1 MTELTVTRLLAA
13 PPDRVWRAFTTAEEL
28 AAWFW
33 PTAWDAV
40 VTVDLRV
47 GGRYRVASA
56 PVGMAFGGEYVAVEP
71 TERLVQTWLWDGE
84 HAETLVTITLA
95 PTADGGTDLTIVH
108 ERFATEHDATQ
119 HLQGWN
125 DCLDRLPAALESR

>member
-1 MTELTVTRLLAA
+1 MTELTVTRALAA
-13 PPDRVWRAFTTAEEL
+13 PPERVWRAFTSPDEL

-71 TERLVQTWLWDGE
+71 IERLVQTWQWDGE
-84 HAETLVTITLA
+84 QHETLVTITFA
-95 PTADGGTDLTIVH
+95 TADDGGTDLTVVH
-108 ERFATEHDATQ
+108 ERFATDHDATQ
-119 HLQGWN
+119 HLQGWK
-125 DCLDRLPAALESR
+125 DCLDRLPALVAD

>member
-1 MTELTVTRLLAA
+1 MTELTVTRSLAA
-13 PPDRVWRAFTTAEEL
+13 PPERVWRAFTTADEL

-71 TERLVQTWLWDGE
+71 TERLVQTWQWDGE
-84 HAETLVTITLA
+84 DDETLVTVTLT
-95 PTADGGTDLTIVH
+95 PEGSGTRLEIVH
-108 ERFATEHDATQ
+108 ERFATDEDAAS

-125 DCLDRLPAALESR
+125 DCLDRLPAILG

>member
-1 MTELTVTRLLAA
+1 MTELTITRALAA
-13 PPDRVWRAFTTAEEL
+13 PPERVWRAFTSPEEL

-33 PTAWDAV
+33 PGAWDAV

-71 TERLVQTWLWDGE
+71 IDRLVQTWQWDGE
-84 HAETLVTITLA
+84 DDETLVTIRLT
-95 PTADGGTDLTIVH
+95 PDGTGTSLEIVH
-108 ERFATEHDATQ
+108 ERFATDEDVAS

-125 DCLDRLPAALESR
+125 DCLDRLPAFVAA